1 MTISSPTNAFTILG
15 TEITTEVAITVD
27 DEKRESGMYVCGVQ
41 GTGKSSFLESLVYQD
56 ISKGYGVILIDPHG
70 DLIDHII
77 TQLPEERVKDTYVL
91 DIEDVKHPF
100 GINLF
105 STHSQAGHLTISKA
119 ADKIIH
125 VFERLFPV
133 ASRMLLEEYLENIA
147 LVFLEN
153 PGHTMLDIPRYLTDE
168 VFRESLT
175 RNLKNTYLRDYWQR
189 YSTLSSSKQLEE
201 TASLRRRLNNFL
213 NKPVITHIVGQKHS
227 TLDFRSAMQ
236 HHEIILIRLPIKTL
250 GEMAT
255 LIGTMLVALI
265 HSATFSFENKPRSE
279 RPGFSFYVDEFQNF
293 STFDFAD
300 LFTQARKYKAR
311 QIVANQYTKQL
322 DLEQMQEAVTTAHT
336 LIAFRTTEDDSK
348 KLAPLFSTLDL
359 QKGKPVTIYRDN
371 IFKRL
376 LSHPNMQVREWAYSF
391 IGSLEE
397 ASKQRITTETEKEY
411 GKYGDVQRK
420 YDVLP
425 EYNFGAGIVTYTPQV
440 VKELLQH
447 LDTLL
452 YETMRDKNVSEK
464 NRLRVISL
472 IAPLMRFDD
481 YYTLAYVKNFEG
493 KVSFEEWLDAKK
505 NADTEERIKTIA
517 ISNHEKIHTRFVT
530 RLAAVL
536 AALIKEPLAQETQ
549 TTQTDIAHALS
560 HLENFTAIARIGAE
574 TYYIRPTPIPTSVV
588 SGPALWERKRR
599 IQKQTWDK
607 YCRDSDEVEVARK
620 QIIVVT
626 KPDDENDIVDE
637 VPIEPPKKKRSR
649 YEEVEE

>member
-1 MTISSPTNAFTILG
+1 MALSSANGVTLLG
-15 TEITTEVAITVD
+15 KELYTGVEVTVS
-27 DEKRESGMYVCGVQ
+27 DELRESGMYICGVQ
-41 GTGKSSFLESLVYQD
+41 GTGKSSFLESLLYQD
-56 ISKGYGVILIDPHG
+56 ICKGYSVILIDPHG
-70 DLIDHII
+70 DMIDHVI

-105 STHSQAGHLTISKA
+105 STHPQAGHLAISKVS
-119 ADKIIH
+119 DKIIH

-153 PGHTMLDIPRYLTDE
+153 PGHTMLDIPRFLTDE
-168 VFRESLT
+168 VFRRSLT
-175 RNLKNTYLRDYWQR
+175 RNLKNTYLHDYWER
-189 YSTLSSSKQLEE
+189 YSMLSASKQLEE

-227 TLDFRSAMQ
+227 TLDFRSAIQ

-250 GEMAT
+250 GEIAS
-255 LIGTMLVALI
+255 LIGTMLIALI

-293 STFDFAD
+293 STLDFAD

-322 DLEQMQEAVTTAHT
+322 DLDQMQEAVTTAHT
-336 LIAFRTTEDDSK
+336 LIAFRTTDDDGRR
-348 KLAPLFSTLDL
+348 LAPLFSTLDL

-376 LSHPNMQVREWAYSF
+376 LSHPAMHVREWAYSF

-397 ASKQRITTETEKEY
+397 ASKQRITTETENGY
-411 GKYGDVQRK
+411 GGVKRK

-425 EYNFGAGIVTYTPQV
+425 EYNFGAGGVLYHPHV
-440 VKELLQH
+440 VKELLQQ

-452 YETMRDKNVSEK
+452 YETMRDKHISEQK
-464 NRLRVISL
+464 RLQVIKMM
-472 IAPLMRFDD
+472 APLMRFDD
-481 YYTLAYVKNFEG
+481 YYTLAYVKHFEG
-493 KVSFEEWLDAKK
+493 KASFEEWLEAKK
-505 NADTEERIKTIA
+505 KAETEERIQAIA
-517 ISNHEKIHTRFVT
+517 LSNHERTHTRFVASLDT
-530 RLAAVL
+530 VL
-536 AALIKEPLAQETQ
+536 AALIKEPLAEEIQ
-549 TTQTDIAHALS
+549 TTQTDIAHTLS

-574 TYYIRPTPIPTSVV
+574 TYHIRPNPIPASVV

-599 IQKQTWDK
+599 IQKQTWEK
-607 YCRDSDEVEVARK
+607 YCRDS
-620 QIIVVT
+620 
-626 KPDDENDIVDE
+626 
-637 VPIEPPKKKRSR
+637 
-649 YEEVEE
+649 EEVERELTKRKRSQPDEKQKQQGVSEDITQDTDAPPTRRPRFEE